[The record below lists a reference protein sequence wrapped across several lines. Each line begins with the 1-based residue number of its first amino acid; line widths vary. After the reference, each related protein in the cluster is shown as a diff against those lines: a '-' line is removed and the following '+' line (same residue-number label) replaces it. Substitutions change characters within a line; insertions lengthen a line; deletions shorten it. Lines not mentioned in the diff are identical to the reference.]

1 MSQNTV
7 KVKPLQLGK
16 NAAGEDKTLDDILD
30 MMSGSKTV
38 TADNIKS
45 FLIS

>member
-1 MSQNTV
+1 MQQV
-7 KVKPLQLGK
+7 
-16 NAAGEDKTLDDILD
+16 EDKTLDDILD

-45 FLIS
+45 F